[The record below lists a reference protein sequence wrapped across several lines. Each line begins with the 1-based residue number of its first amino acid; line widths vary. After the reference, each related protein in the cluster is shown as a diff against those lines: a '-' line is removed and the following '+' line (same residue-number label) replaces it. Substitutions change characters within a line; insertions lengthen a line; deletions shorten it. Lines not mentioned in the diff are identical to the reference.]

1 MKILSSL
8 DLVVILA
15 ANEAVAAR
23 RKEIEPEHFFCALLK
38 FSESDEQK
46 LQLTVKDRQLI
57 DILITERDKVR
68 EVLKDYP
75 IDTTKVRRQLRKV
88 LGYGNYQY
96 KGGVIHRSKESRQL
110 FMKAIL
116 DAQKKSEKLN
126 SAHLL
131 KILLEEPT
139 DAMKQVIED
148 KIFIEGRGEKIIP
161 ETLEKLPLLSKYSID
176 ISQYV
181 KSRTISVSQNNL
193 PQIQVLTHT
202 LKTNDTDPIL
212 LICVP
217 EVQANPIVLNSTQE
231 LINRKRILEI
241 DLNKIFADTVDENKF
256 SDLMANLLFESLDI
270 KNLVLFIDTLK
281 QENKTSLLLDVLK
294 QDLLD
299 NKQKFIIAVSKKNY
313 RNIIET
319 DQTFF
324 GLFKIIWLHKLK
336 EGDFYPEL

>member
-15 ANEAVAAR
+15 ANETIAAR

-75 IDTTKVRRQLRKV
+75 FDTTKVRRQLRKV

-96 KGGVIHRSKESRQL
+96 KGGIIHRSKESRQL
-110 FMKAIL
+110 FMKAIMA
-116 DAQKKSEKLN
+116 AQKKSEKLN

-148 KIFIEGRGEKIIP
+148 KIFIERKREKIGP
-161 ETLEKLPLLSKYSID
+161 ETLEGLPLLSKYSED
-176 ISQYV
+176 ITQYV
-181 KSRTISVSQNNL
+181 KSRTIYVSDNNL

-202 LKTNDTDPIL
+202 LRTDDKDPIL

-217 EVQANPIVLNSTQE
+217 EVQANPIILNSAQE
-231 LINRKRILEI
+231 LINKRILEI
-241 DLNKIFADTVDENKF
+241 NFNKMYTDTKDNDKFA
-256 SDLMANLLFESLDI
+256 DLMADLLSESFDM
-270 KNLVLFIDTLK
+270 KNFILFIDTLK
-281 QENKTSLLLDVLK
+281 QENKTPLLLNVLK

-299 NKQKFIIAVSKKNY
+299 NKQKFIIAVSEKNY

-324 GLFKIIWLHKLK
+324 GIFKIIWLHKLK
-336 EGDFYPEL
+336 KGDFYSEL

>member
-15 ANEAVAAR
+15 ANEAVAAM

-68 EVLKDYP
+68 EVLKNYP
-75 IDTTKVRRQLRKV
+75 FDTTKVRRQLRKV

-96 KGGVIHRSKESRQL
+96 KGGVIHRSKESREL

-116 DAQKKSEKLN
+116 DAQRESEKLN

-131 KILLEEPT
+131 KILLKEPT

-148 KIFIEGRGEKIIP
+148 KIFIERKREKIGP
-161 ETLEKLPLLSKYSID
+161 ETLEELPLLSKYSID
-176 ISQYV
+176 ISQYI
-181 KSRTISVSQNNL
+181 KSRTIYVSDNNL
-193 PQIQVLTHT
+193 PQIQVLTHA

-217 EVQANPIVLNSTQE
+217 EVQANPIVLNSAKE
-231 LINRKRILEI
+231 LINKRILEI
-241 DLNKIFADTVDENKF
+241 DVNKMYTDTNDNDKFTDLVVD
-256 SDLMANLLFESLDI
+256 LLLESLNM
-270 KNLVLFIDTLK
+270 KNLILFIDTLK
-281 QENKTSLLLDVLK
+281 QENKTSFLLDVLR

-299 NKQKFIIAVSKKNY
+299 NKQKFIIAVSEKNY
-313 RNIIET
+313 RNIIEN

-324 GLFKIIWLHKLK
+324 GLFKIIWLHRLK

>member
-15 ANEAVAAR
+15 ANEAAAAR

-38 FSESDEQK
+38 FSESDEKK

-57 DILITERDKVR
+57 NILITERDKVR

-75 IDTTKVRRQLRKV
+75 FDTTKVRRQLRKV

-110 FMKAIL
+110 FMKAIFA
-116 DAQKKSEKLN
+116 AQKKSEKLN
-126 SAHLL
+126 SAYLL

-148 KIFIEGRGEKIIP
+148 KIFIEGRGEKITP

-193 PQIQVLTHT
+193 PQIQVLTNT
-202 LKTNDTDPIL
+202 LSTDDKDPIL
-212 LICVP
+212 LICLP
-217 EVQANPIVLNSTQE
+217 EIQANPIVLNSAKG
-231 LINRKRILEI
+231 LINKRILEI
-241 DLNKIFADTVDENKF
+241 NLNKMYTDTKDNNKLTDLIAD
-256 SDLMANLLFESLDI
+256 LLSESLDI

-281 QENKTSLLLDVLK
+281 QENKTPLLLDVLK

-299 NKQKFIIAVSKKNY
+299 NKQKFIIAVSEENY